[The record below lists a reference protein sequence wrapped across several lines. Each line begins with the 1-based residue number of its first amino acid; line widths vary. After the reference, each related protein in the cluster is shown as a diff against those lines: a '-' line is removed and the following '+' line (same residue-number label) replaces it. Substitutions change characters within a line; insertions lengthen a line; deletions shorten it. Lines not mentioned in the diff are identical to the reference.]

1 LSAAQVRALCLRL
14 LHNPAFWYVVA
25 LAAVGQVEKRIS
37 ADHLRRLMVW
47 SSTNLENLRPSGH
60 PAEAL
65 VASAFV
71 PQESAG
77 VWPFFALSVFSVVAV
92 LGARRAVLLL
102 ASAHIGVSAVTEGL
116 VWWRIHHGSLP
127 GSEAYTWD
135 TGPSYLVVTALVVAI
150 GCARPLWLRVVWAA
164 ALTGATP
171 SLLEGIGDGD
181 YTAIGH
187 LLSFAVG
194 LAAVLRV
201 RARSAAKDSLDSADK
216 NADIRPE
223 AYTQTPL
230 WEGAE

>member
-1 LSAAQVRALCLRL
+1 
-14 LHNPAFWYVVA
+14 
-25 LAAVGQVEKRIS
+25 
-37 ADHLRRLMVW
+37 M
-47 SSTNLENLRPSGH
+47 
-60 PAEAL
+60 
-65 VASAFV
+65 ASAFI

-102 ASAHIGVSAVTEGL
+102 ASVHIGVSAVTEGL

-127 GSEAYTWD
+127 GSEAHTWD
-135 TGPSYLVVTALVVAI
+135 TGPSYLVVAALVVAI
-150 GCARPLWLRVVWAA
+150 GCARPLWLRVVWAV
-164 ALTGATP
+164 ALVGATP

-187 LLSFAVG
+187 ILSFSVG
-194 LAAVLRV
+194 LAVVLRV
-201 RARSAAKDSLDSADK
+201 RSQSAGKDSLGSVDE

-230 WEGAE
+230 LEGVE